1 MYSGFNSALS
11 SFINHITDSN
21 DSFDRLKRYI
31 KKYKRLN
38 LAGLTPSARGL
49 VIAYLSNNMDRP
61 VLVLSPSISTALR
74 YSNELGEL
82 CKKEIKYFPGE
93 EYSPYEMIYSDPAI
107 LKDQLEIL
115 RGLKEG
121 FSGIISA
128 SVKTLMSTFIPF
140 DKLHKNSIYI
150 SLGQNIDPLKLAES
164 LVKLGY
170 TRTGKIL
177 AAGEFSLRGDILD
190 IYPVSAD
197 PIRIE
202 FFGDEIESIR
212 VINIDTQRSVKQV
225 SSSIIEPRYKIIFT
239 DEAKNK
245 LYGYIK
251 NILEKSEN
259 EVLRLSLEEIL
270 SAPESYF
277 EGIEY
282 FSPVINEK
290 LEDIIDYLP
299 YNTLVVVHESTE
311 FEHKLFSQDEKYK
324 EEYQRNISNGITPE
338 LPLLSHIEP
347 DKILTKLNN
356 FDRVNID
363 SFIHED
369 SELTET
375 IDCTLVPKFF
385 GNLDNAGVYISN
397 LRHEGKNTVIITEY
411 PDRVGYILNN
421 YECPFVLID
430 DKPDFD
436 IEKLVKSKDV
446 IISRRGFSEGF
457 ILPEINLA
465 IITDSELFNKKIKK
479 PTISKNLTKRENL
492 DFLLSINDLKPG
504 DYVVHANHGIGKFSG
519 MSKQNI
525 DGFEKDY
532 LTIEYAGSDRLHM
545 PAEQINMLS
554 RYRGAGAP
562 PKISRMG
569 GAEWEGVKKK
579 VKNAIRNIAQDL
591 LNLYAKRA
599 KSTGFIFEQ
608 DTPWQ
613 IEMENA
619 FDYTETPDQMQAIID
634 VKSDMESEKPMD
646 RLICGDVGFGKTE
659 VAIRAVFKAI
669 LSGRQAAV
677 LVPTTI
683 LAQQHFNTFV
693 ERFSPYPVKIELLSR
708 FRKPSEQKQT
718 VKRLMTGDC
727 DFVVGTHRLLQQDI
741 EFKNLGLVVID
752 EEHRFGVAHKEK
764 LKSFRAEVDVLN
776 LSATPIPRTLYMSLS
791 GVRDMSLINTPPVN
805 RAPVKTYVGE
815 HNNSIVRTAICHELE
830 REGQVYYLHNRV
842 QSIYKVASDLQN
854 LVPDAKI
861 AVAHGQMNEKELEK
875 VMYEFS
881 TQQYDIL
888 VCTTIIE
895 SGLDIPSV
903 NTIIIDD
910 ADRFGLAQ
918 LYQLRGRVGR
928 SEIQAYAYCF
938 YRMGKELTKE
948 SSDRLKAIKDFTTL
962 GSGYQI
968 ALRDLEIRGVGN
980 ILGAQ
985 QHGHM
990 ISVGFDLYCSLL
1002 EESILELQ
1010 NQKVSRKDPPVVDI
1024 NITAFI
1030 PDEWV
1035 GDVDQKMIEYKRL
1048 ADVASLRE
1056 LEIIQE
1062 EWKDRFGEIPVE
1074 VKRLFKII
1082 RIRLIGAEV
1091 GINLIRESDGIT
1103 RIFTDF
1109 DLNEW
1114 KLYQNKLPAS
1124 ISKRLKSVKAPVSS
1138 KNGNSIIILNN
1149 SGLLSEERLNILEEL
1164 ISQIL
1169 KLK

>member
-1 MYSGFNSALS
+1 
-11 SFINHITDSN
+11 
-21 DSFDRLKRYI
+21 
-31 KKYKRLN
+31 
-38 LAGLTPSARGL
+38 
-49 VIAYLSNNMDRP
+49 
-61 VLVLSPSISTALR
+61 
-74 YSNELGEL
+74 
-82 CKKEIKYFPGE
+82 
-93 EYSPYEMIYSDPAI
+93 
-107 LKDQLEIL
+107 
-115 RGLKEG
+115 
-121 FSGIISA
+121 
-128 SVKTLMSTFIPF
+128 
-140 DKLHKNSIYI
+140 
-150 SLGQNIDPLKLAES
+150 
-164 LVKLGY
+164 
-170 TRTGKIL
+170 
-177 AAGEFSLRGDILD
+177 
-190 IYPVSAD
+190 
-197 PIRIE
+197 
-202 FFGDEIESIR
+202 
-212 VINIDTQRSVKQV
+212 
-225 SSSIIEPRYKIIFT
+225 
-239 DEAKNK
+239 
-245 LYGYIK
+245 
-251 NILEKSEN
+251 
-259 EVLRLSLEEIL
+259 
-270 SAPESYF
+270 
-277 EGIEY
+277 
-282 FSPVINEK
+282 
-290 LEDIIDYLP
+290 
-299 YNTLVVVHESTE
+299 
-311 FEHKLFSQDEKYK
+311 
-324 EEYQRNISNGITPE
+324 
-338 LPLLSHIEP
+338 
-347 DKILTKLNN
+347 
-356 FDRVNID
+356 
-363 SFIHED
+363 
-369 SELTET
+369 
-375 IDCTLVPKFF
+375 
-385 GNLDNAGVYISN
+385 
-397 LRHEGKNTVIITEY
+397 
-411 PDRVGYILNN
+411 
-421 YECPFVLID
+421 
-430 DKPDFD
+430 
-436 IEKLVKSKDV
+436 
-446 IISRRGFSEGF
+446 
-457 ILPEINLA
+457 
-465 IITDSELFNKKIKK
+465 
-479 PTISKNLTKRENL
+479 
-492 DFLLSINDLKPG
+492 
-504 DYVVHANHGIGKFSG
+504 
-519 MSKQNI
+519 
-525 DGFEKDY
+525 
-532 LTIEYAGSDRLHM
+532 
-545 PAEQINMLS
+545 
-554 RYRGAGAP
+554 
-562 PKISRMG
+562 
-569 GAEWEGVKKK
+569 
-579 VKNAIRNIAQDL
+579 
-591 LNLYAKRA
+591 
-599 KSTGFIFEQ
+599 
-608 DTPWQ
+608 
-613 IEMENA
+613 
-619 FDYTETPDQMQAIID
+619 
-634 VKSDMESEKPMD
+634 
-646 RLICGDVGFGKTE
+646 
-659 VAIRAVFKAI
+659 
-669 LSGRQAAV
+669 
-677 LVPTTI
+677 
-683 LAQQHFNTFV
+683 
-693 ERFSPYPVKIELLSR
+693 
-708 FRKPSEQKQT
+708 
-718 VKRLMTGDC
+718 
-727 DFVVGTHRLLQQDI
+727 
-741 EFKNLGLVVID
+741 
-752 EEHRFGVAHKEK
+752 
-764 LKSFRAEVDVLN
+764 
-776 LSATPIPRTLYMSLS
+776 MSLS
-791 GVRDMSLINTPPVN
+791 GVIDMILINTPPVN